1 MGTGAFQ
8 NQQAQSQV
16 YYDPSIG
23 YYTRTSS
30 SPYSSMLFNIQNK
43 GQPLGSMT
51 PEQLKKAGINVIG
64 GALNP
69 ESSLFGKSLGSAA
82 PRVDINALPQIG
94 RTQNQPYQRPGM
106 PPTTP
111 GQPNNF
117 TPQFDMQALMQAIQA
132 RQAMAGQP
140 RQGTLT
146 PGAPMPGTPYGGD
159 TGGLAALR
167 SIASGTTSAGE

>member
-8 NQQAQSQV
+8 SQQAGSTV

-23 YYTRTSS
+23 YYTRSSS
-30 SPYSSMLFNIQNK
+30 SPYSSMLFSRN
-43 GQPLGSMT
+43 QPLGSMT

-64 GALNP
+64 GALTP
-69 ESSLFGKSLGSAA
+69 ESSLFGKSLGSSA
-82 PRVDINALPQIG
+82 PRVDINALPLIG

-111 GQPNNF
+111 GQANNF
-117 TPQFDMQALMQAIQA
+117 TPQFDMQALVQAIQA
-132 RQAMAGQP
+132 RQAMMGQP

-146 PGAPMPGTPYGGD
+146 PGSAVPGTPYGGD
-159 TGGLAALR
+159 TGGLASLR
-167 SIASGTTSAGE
+167 AIAAGAPSAGQ